1 MTFTPEDGSG
11 LSAANAYDDVAF
23 VDAYHA
29 DRGNALW
36 TGADTV
42 KEQAIVR
49 ATDYVDKRFG
59 TKFRGF
65 KRAKSQ
71 GLEWPR
77 LSAFDNDDFL
87 YSGTEDD
94 VPRQLK
100 KAIAEYALIALQIDL
115 MPLPARPFAVLDPAT
130 GLVTSAVFGQVAETH
145 DIVGPV
151 EEKKR
156 YFDVN
161 KSVTLK
167 PTGSSSP
174 LVSDMNLPEY
184 PVADEWLKELLKV
197 GFSVNLRRGD

>member
-1 MTFTPEDGSG
+1 MAFTPEDGSG
-11 LSAANAYDDVAF
+11 LTTANAYDNVAF
-23 VDAYHA
+23 VDAYHT

-36 TGADTV
+36 TGAAGD
-42 KEQAIVR
+42 KETAIVR

-65 KRAKSQ
+65 KRGKSQ

-87 YSGTEDD
+87 YSDPEDG
-94 VPRQLK
+94 VPRQLQ

-145 DIVGPV
+145 DIVGPI

-156 YFDVN
+156 YFDIN
-161 KSVTLK
+161 RFGTLK
-167 PTGSSSP
+167 PGGSSST
-174 LVSDMNLPEY
+174 LVSDSNLPEY